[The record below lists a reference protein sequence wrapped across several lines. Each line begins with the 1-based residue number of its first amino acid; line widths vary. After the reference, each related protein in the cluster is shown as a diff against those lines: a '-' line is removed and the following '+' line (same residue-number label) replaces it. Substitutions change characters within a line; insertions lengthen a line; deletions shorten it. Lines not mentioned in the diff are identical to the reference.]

1 MKNMNKVKVLVAEDE
16 ATIREFIVINLI
28 RAGYDVVEA
37 FDGQDAYEKYLEEE
51 GNISIAVLDVMM
63 PRMDGFEL
71 CKKLRGL
78 SSNIGIMMLT
88 AKTQEMDKVSGL
100 LLGADDYVTKP
111 FSPSEF
117 TARVDALA
125 RRVST
130 VMNSSSNV
138 NDDSIIISGD
148 FRLDCKSHSLTK
160 GGKYIDITQ
169 VEFQILEFFFKN
181 QGVALSRTDIL
192 NHVWGSDYYGEEK
205 IVDVNIRRVRK
216 KIEEDPSNP
225 KNLLTVWGLG
235 YKWI

>member
-1 MKNMNKVKVLVAEDE
+1 MNKIKILVAEDE
-16 ATIREFIVINLI
+16 AAIREFIVINLV
-28 RAGYDVVEA
+28 RAGYEVIEA
-37 FDGQDAYEKYLEEE
+37 FDGQDALEKYQQNSSE
-51 GNISIAVLDVMM
+51 IAIAVLDVMM

-71 CKKLRGL
+71 CKKLRDL

-125 RRVST
+125 RRVSA
-130 VMNSSSNV
+130 VSSAKG
-138 NDDSIIISGD
+138 NDDENVIVSGE

-160 GGKYIDITQ
+160 NGKYIDITQ
-169 VEFQILEFFFKN
+169 VEFQILEYFFRN
-181 QGVALSRTDIL
+181 QGKTLSRVDIL
-192 NHVWGSDYYGEEK
+192 THVWGNDYYGEDK

-216 KIEEDPSNP
+216 KIEEDPSMP

>member
-1 MKNMNKVKVLVAEDE
+1 MNKVKVLVAEDE
-16 ATIREFIVINLI
+16 AAIREFIVINLI

-37 FDGQDAYEKYLEEE
+37 FDGQDAYEKYQLESDSI
-51 GNISIAVLDVMM
+51 GIAVLDIMM
-63 PRMDGFEL
+63 PRMDGLEL

-78 SSNIGIMMLT
+78 SNNIGIMMLT
-88 AKTQEMDKVSGL
+88 AKTQEMDKVTGL

-125 RRVST
+125 RRVSAVKVADVDT
-130 VMNSSSNV
+130 DMNV
-138 NDDSIIISGD
+138 IVSGP
-148 FRLDCKSHSLTK
+148 FRLDSKSHSLTK
-160 GGKYIDITQ
+160 DGKYIDITQ
-169 VEFQILEFFFKN
+169 VEYLILEYFFKN

-192 NHVWGSDYYGEEK
+192 NYVWGKEYFGEEK

-216 KIEEDPSNP
+216 KIEDDPSNP
-225 KNLLTVWGLG
+225 KHLLTIWGLG

>member
-1 MKNMNKVKVLVAEDE
+1 MSKVKILVAEDE
-16 ATIREFIVINLI
+16 AAIREFIVINLQ
-28 RAGYDVVEA
+28 RAGYEVVEA
-37 FDGQDAYEKYLEEE
+37 FDGQDAYEKYQQFGSE
-51 GNISIAVLDVMM
+51 ISIAVLDVMM

-71 CKKLRGL
+71 CRKLRGL

-125 RRVST
+125 RRVNT
-130 VMNSSSNV
+130 VTQFKEEEDS
-138 NDDSIIISGD
+138 DDIIKSGI
-148 FRLDCKSHSLTK
+148 FRLDCKSRSLTK
-160 GGKYIDITQ
+160 NGVYIDVTQ
-169 VEFQILEFFFKN
+169 VEFQILEYFFRN
-181 QGVALSRTDIL
+181 QGVALSRTSIL

-216 KIEEDPSNP
+216 KIEDDASNP
-225 KNLLTVWGLG
+225 KHLLTIWGLG

>member
-1 MKNMNKVKVLVAEDE
+1 MSKVKILVAEDE
-16 ATIREFIVINLI
+16 AAIREFIIINLV

-37 FDGQDAYEKYLEEE
+37 VDGQDAYEKYQL
-51 GNISIAVLDVMM
+51 NADTISIAVLDIMM
-63 PRMDGFEL
+63 PRMDGLEL
-71 CKKLRGL
+71 CKKLRSL

-88 AKTQEMDKVSGL
+88 AKTQEMDKVTGL

-125 RRVST
+125 RRVSA
-130 VMNSSSNV
+130 VKVKDDAVDENV
-138 NDDSIIISGD
+138 IVSGD
-148 FRLDCKSHSLTK
+148 FRLDSKSRSLTK
-160 GGKYIDITQ
+160 SGRYIDITQ
-169 VEFQILEFFFKN
+169 VEYQILEYFFKN
-181 QGVALSRTDIL
+181 QGKALSRTEIL
-192 NHVWGSDYYGEEK
+192 NYVWGNEYFGEEK

-225 KNLLTVWGLG
+225 KHLLTIWGLG